1 MGKDINLIAGKNE
14 QQEKEKKRIKL
25 FRGIAF
31 LCLLVVLVLSVIIFI
46 FNLSFS
52 TDSIKKDQ
60 TSAINSIAAL
70 SKRSGRLMAIDE
82 RLNDISNILAKRKNY
97 SQIISEILKKAPSDV
112 KTTSIEV
119 GKDGVSIYVSSAS
132 LVPLNDFLNNLLEM
146 SINKQVIS
154 NLSLTG
160 LTADEKTGKYSLSLK
175 MTLL

>member
-1 MGKDINLIAGKNE
+1 
-14 QQEKEKKRIKL
+14 
-25 FRGIAF
+25 
-31 LCLLVVLVLSVIIFI
+31 
-46 FNLSFS
+46 
-52 TDSIKKDQ
+52 
-60 TSAINSIAAL
+60 
-70 SKRSGRLMAIDE
+70 MAIDE